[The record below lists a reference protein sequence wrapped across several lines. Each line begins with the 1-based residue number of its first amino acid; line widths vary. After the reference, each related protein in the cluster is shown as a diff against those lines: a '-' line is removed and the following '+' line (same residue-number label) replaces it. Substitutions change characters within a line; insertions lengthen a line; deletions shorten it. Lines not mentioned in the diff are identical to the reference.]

1 MPNFK
6 QKGHDALSR
15 LSGTIEFPDLL
26 PPVEALRDRRGIA
39 HICTKTIL
47 IMAIWDLSKQD
58 GTDLSQ
64 WRWGQMHTVTF
75 AHPLDG
81 RVAGMRL
88 TRGPYPPAVGVP
100 HRHTIIPEDL
110 VY

>member
-6 QKGHDALSR
+6 QKAHDTLSQ
-15 LSGTIEFPDLL
+15 LSGTIEFPGLL
-26 PPVEALRDRRGIA
+26 QPVEVLRDRWGIA
-39 HICTKTIL
+39 HIYTKTIL
-47 IMAIWDLSKQD
+47 IMAIRDLSKQY

-64 WRWGQMHTVTF
+64 WRWGQVHTVTF

-100 HRHTIIPEDL
+100 HRHTIFPEDL